1 MNKLKINNGLAA
13 IILLASLFAGW
24 QTLLLVVI
32 LMLIFCEL
40 NDKIKNLMIS
50 VVAFF
55 AGLTLVSLA
64 WSLISDGIDLA
75 FNGIE
80 SIVSVINSYLSISNR
95 IDIINLQAKFITPVK
110 TIVTFLDSGISYLI
124 LFTKFAFIV
133 SVLAGTTMKENP
145 FNKKVSEFIQKILNF
160 TNNFEPQVA
169 PQVNNNVAMNNTT
182 QVNQSPVNNNRPDNL
197 I

>member
-75 FNGIE
+75 FKGIE

-110 TIVTFLDSGISYLI
+110 TILTFLDSGISYLI

-169 PQVNNNVAMNNTT
+169 PQVNNNVAMNNAT

>member
-75 FNGIE
+75 FKGIE

-110 TIVTFLDSGISYLI
+110 TILTFLDSGISYLI
-124 LFTKFAFIV
+124 LFTKFAFII

-169 PQVNNNVAMNNTT
+169 PQVNNNVAVNNAT

>member
-1 MNKLKINNGLAA
+1 
-13 IILLASLFAGW
+13 
-24 QTLLLVVI
+24 
-32 LMLIFCEL
+32 MLIFCEL

-50 VVAFF
+50 VIAFF

-169 PQVNNNVAMNNTT
+169 PQVNNNVAMNNAT

>member
-110 TIVTFLDSGISYLI
+110 TIVTFLDSGVSYLI

-169 PQVNNNVAMNNTT
+169 PQVNNNVAMNNAT

>member
-75 FNGIE
+75 FKGIE

-110 TIVTFLDSGISYLI
+110 TILTFLDSGISYLI

-169 PQVNNNVAMNNTT
+169 PQVNNNVAVNNAT

>member
-50 VVAFF
+50 VIAFF

-169 PQVNNNVAMNNTT
+169 PQVNNNVAMNNAT